1 MGKRRGWEMKM
12 TYISGLINKRR
23 RIYRRGRSD
32 SLEEGA

>member
-23 RIYRRGRSD
+23 IYRRGRGD